1 MTTNEKLMLT
11 ALKFAADALQSLCNH
26 PAFADDAPEF
36 NEGGVGYMAS
46 EMVHEAIK
54 IATVEDTREKDTF
67 VLYASTFGLTADDF
81 GKTFRFRKNLYK
93 IVGCRPKSFKYPILG
108 ARVPDGKTFKFPADH
123 VAKNLGAI
131 RS

>member
-11 ALKFAADALQSLCNH
+11 ALKAVISRIDAMWEDSTLPIADVRAIASMAVKAA
-26 PAFADDAPEF
+26 E
-36 NEGGVGYMAS
+36 
-46 EMVHEAIK
+46 
-54 IATVEDTREKDTF
+54 VEDTIERDMFKA
-67 VLYASTFGLTADDF
+67 YASTFGLTADDF
-81 GKTFRFRKNLYK
+81 GKTFRFRKNLYR

-131 RS
+131 